1 MAQRLNHGSAMSAA
15 LTNSRSQLT
24 RRSRQVRNLIET
36 EGVRGLTARV
46 LNGMAR
52 RIDTPAAMVSVRDTD
67 VLGADIACPFDA
79 PYQRLTP
86 GDPMTINWV
95 MAPPGPNSGGH
106 TTTFRLIR
114 YLQARGHTSTVYFYD
129 VYGSDIDYYRKIVQ
143 TSYADVPVANVFD
156 GMGDAHAVFATCWE
170 SAYPVF
176 NARSAGKRFYLVQ
189 DFEPWFY
196 PSGAAWT
203 LAENTYRMGF
213 HAITAGAWLSTVL
226 SKQYGM
232 AADHFDFG
240 CDASVYDL
248 RDERRDG
255 IVFYARPQAPR
266 RAYELGVLALEL
278 FARDHPDIEIHTYGD
293 RVGRIG
299 SSQLVVTDHGLVNP
313 SELNAIYN
321 RSFAG
326 LCLSMSNVSLVPHEM
341 LASGCIPVVNDAE
354 HNRIVLDN
362 EHVRY
367 AQPDPHSLARA
378 LGDLVTDPN
387 HRQLAEG
394 AAASVT
400 GASWDDA
407 GAAVESALH
416 RALA

>member
-1 MAQRLNHGSAMSAA
+1 M
-15 LTNSRSQLT
+15 
-24 RRSRQVRNLIET
+24 RNLIET
-36 EGVRGLTARV
+36 EGVRGLAVRT
-46 LNGMAR
+46 LNGLAR
-52 RIDTPAAMVSVRDTD
+52 RVDTPAVLTSVRDAD
-67 VLGADIACPFDA
+67 VLGADITRPFDA
-79 PYQRLTP
+79 PYERVTP
-86 GDPMTINWV
+86 GDPITINWV
-95 MAPPGPNSGGH
+95 MPPPGPNSGGH
-106 TTTFRLIR
+106 TTAFRLIR
-114 YLQARGHTSTVYFYD
+114 YLQERGHTSTVYFYD
-129 VYGSDIDYYRKIVQ
+129 VYGSDADYYREIVQ
-143 TSYADVPVANVFD
+143 TSYADVAVANVFD
-156 GMGDAHAVFATCWE
+156 GMDDAHAVFATCWE

-196 PSGAAWT
+196 PSGASWA

-213 HAITAGAWLSTVL
+213 HAITAGAWLSGLL

-248 RDERRDG
+248 QDERRDG
-255 IVFYARPQAPR
+255 IVFYARPRAPR
-266 RAYELGVLALEL
+266 RAFELGVLALEL
-278 FARDHPDIEIHTYGD
+278 FAQDHPDVEIHTYGD
-293 RVGRIG
+293 HVGRIG
-299 SSQLVVTDHGLVNP
+299 SSQLTVTDHGLVTP
-313 SELNAIYN
+313 GRLNAIYN

-326 LCLSMSNVSLVPHEM
+326 LSLSMSNVSLVPHEM
-341 LASGCIPVVNDAE
+341 LASGCIPVVNDAA

-367 AQPDPHSLARA
+367 APPDPHSLARA

-387 HRQLAEG
+387 HRQLAER